1 MFAAP
6 YELPGGNRPF
16 TDAAQLVSL
25 YVIEIAEDRI
35 KVGVSV
41 DPVRRVATHRGT
53 ALAHGCTPGREWISP
68 RGTGTAEREA
78 ALIAFCAE
86 QPASEKFRSEYF
98 AGVPFLVAVRH
109 AAELCG
115 DTRTLSHL
123 VEVERA
129 VRWSEFELSIRSTA
143 ELPRAMCSAEEAAAW
158 LRVPVSRIQRL
169 IATGEL
175 PVKSL
180 GTSQRIPVAA
190 LRKIHGARFVPHRK
204 VTVR

>member
-6 YELPGGNRPF
+6 YELPGGSGPF
-16 TDAAQLVSL
+16 TDAAQLASL
-25 YVIEIAEDRI
+25 YVIEIAEGRI
-35 KVGVSV
+35 KVGVSS
-41 DPVRRVATHRGT
+41 DPVNRLATHRGM
-53 ALAHGCTPGREWISP
+53 ALAHGCTPGLEWVSP

-123 VEVERA
+123 VEADRA
-129 VRWSEFELSIRSTA
+129 VRWSEFELSIRSATGM
-143 ELPRAMCSAEEAAAW
+143 PRVLCSAEEAAEW
-158 LRVPVSRIQRL
+158 LRVPLSRIRRL
-169 IATGEL
+169 IAAGEL

-180 GTSQRIPVAA
+180 GASQRIPVAA
-190 LRKIHGARFVPHRK
+190 LRKIHGTRFVPHRK
-204 VTVR
+204 VTAR